1 MEIKKMK
8 ACNYFDVFGVDI
20 EKKLNSM
27 LECIKYEDL
36 EEITGGFF
44 MKDEKMFFFYHYKEN
59 PYEYINL
66 DELLYDV
73 IIIFDDII
81 QDVIEQETISRF
93 SAKEKIKNDI
103 CTEIYQMLKK
113 YVTIKDYKDDFI
125 KELKDY
131 QGKSL
136 HKSEIDDLV
145 IKTYSKNF
153 EYEYE
158 NEIDLEIGEDFDECN
173 ILEYNLKSK
182 WEECLNNIYLS
193 IKVKILEEE
202 TLEEEF
208 LCMIS
213 GVDIFYHKNYSKF
226 IEELE
231 SQC

>member
-8 ACNYFDVFGVDI
+8 ACNYFDVFGVKI
-20 EKKLNSM
+20 EEKLDRM
-27 LECIKYEDL
+27 LEFVEYEDL

-44 MKDEKMFFFYHYKEN
+44 MKDEKMFFFYHYKKN
-59 PYEYINL
+59 IYDYINI

-81 QDVIEQETISRF
+81 QNIIEQETMSRS

-103 CTEIYQMLKK
+103 YTEIYQMFKK
-113 YVTIKDYKDDFI
+113 YVKIKECKDNFI
-125 KELKDY
+125 KELKNY
-131 QGKSL
+131 QGKIL

-145 IKTYSKNF
+145 VKAYSENF

-158 NEIDLEIGEDFDECN
+158 NEIDIEIGEDDEECN
-173 ILEYNLKSK
+173 ILEYNLTSK

-193 IKVKILEEE
+193 IKVKILEE
-202 TLEEEF
+202 F
-208 LCMIS
+208 LCIIS
-213 GVDIFYHKNYSKF
+213 EVDVFYHKNDSKF

-231 SQC
+231 VQC